1 MRSWILYFALVSP
14 VYSQHHDP
22 FAGSGCTCDTFCN
35 NECSIF
41 PTKPANMTLRCLL
54 RHLEEDVGIPMSGGS
69 KLIWFSGDDANSTDI
84 IVSLDIEVDGEWGPY
99 MYCNPLNSSN
109 EVKGSGTKTA
119 PQCKADN
126 FTVFSNYC
134 WSGSDQ
140 WTFTEDNT
148 CEIYKKAFYPTP
160 CTGGISGYHESG
172 PPACNCSRVH
182 KTVGRENLTSSS
194 GHGHYPAGGEWF
206 SHPVEGECVDGHY
219 VGDGSGCT
227 WRVVGRNKII
237 NATCMYKHLDQN
249 VESYDPSCFSACPQP
264 NNVTSTCYLKCY
276 SDASSQMTQDELAAP
291 WDKAFALNE
300 TAAGGCPVALHPF

>member
-1 MRSWILYFALVSP
+1 MARHSVIGPLFILGGMCSPPLPHLSLVGSPADTTPLPFMLTYCTRSKI
-14 VYSQHHDP
+14 QH
-22 FAGSGCTCDTFCN
+22 
-35 NECSIF
+35 
-41 PTKPANMTLRCLL
+41 
-54 RHLEEDVGIPMSGGS
+54 DVIHVRP
-69 KLIWFSGDDANSTDI
+69 
-84 IVSLDIEVDGEWGPY
+84 
-99 MYCNPLNSSN
+99 
-109 EVKGSGTKTA
+109 
-119 PQCKADN
+119 
-126 FTVFSNYC
+126 
-134 WSGSDQ
+134 GSDQ

-249 VESYDPSCFSACPQP
+249 VESYDPSCFSAC
-264 NNVTSTCYLKCY
+264 
-276 SDASSQMTQDELAAP
+276 E
-291 WDKAFALNE
+291 
-300 TAAGGCPVALHPF
+300 